1 MDEALSV
8 LIKVAPFFLSAIDP
22 KLLIDC
28 VEIVR
33 NTPTATYT
41 VEDEPFSLRVAVLN
55 LLTESHVDKNE
66 RPLRRIGVPKEG
78 QGCRE
83 QN

>member
-1 MDEALSV
+1 MSV
-8 LIKVAPFFLSAIDP
+8 LIKIAPFFVSAIDP

-41 VEDEPFSLRVAVLN
+41 VEDEFYV
-55 LLTESHVDKNE
+55 
-66 RPLRRIGVPKEG
+66 
-78 QGCRE
+78 
-83 QN
+83 